1 MFISKMSLP
10 RRTFL
15 RGLGV
20 TLGLPLLEAMVPA
33 LTAATKTAAN
43 PQPRLGCIYVP
54 HGEIMERWTPATA
67 GANFEFMPIMKPLEP
82 FRDSLVV
89 VSNCMRPEAGFD
101 TNHAGAPASWLT
113 GVAPKRT
120 DGPDFRLG
128 ASIDQVVA
136 KHIGQDTVFPSLEV
150 ATEDFTALVG
160 SCAPGYSCAYA
171 NTLSWE
177 GPTTPLPMEINPR
190 AVFERMF
197 GGGDTAQQRLARM
210 KEDQSILDFVG
221 EGLSDLKQGIGALDR
236 VRLSEY
242 LDNIREVER
251 RIQRAEHQANTLQ
264 LDVPTAPV
272 GIPDSYEEHVALLYD
287 LMALAYEADLARVFT
302 FMMARELSQRTYPDI
317 GVTLPHHMISHH
329 GNNPERINMHA
340 TVNTHHVELFAKFI
354 TRLSTTPDGDGSLL
368 DHSMILYGSGMGN
381 GNLHAAYPLPLVLV
395 GGKSLVKGNRH
406 VVAKEHSPNA
416 NLLLSMADKF
426 GVEID
431 SFGTSTG
438 RIDL

>member
-128 ASIDQVVA
+128 ASIDQVIA

-160 SCAPGYSCAYA
+160 
-171 NTLSWE
+171 
-177 GPTTPLPMEINPR
+177 
-190 AVFERMF
+190 
-197 GGGDTAQQRLARM
+197 
-210 KEDQSILDFVG
+210 
-221 EGLSDLKQGIGALDR
+221 
-236 VRLSEY
+236 
-242 LDNIREVER
+242 
-251 RIQRAEHQANTLQ
+251 
-264 LDVPTAPV
+264 
-272 GIPDSYEEHVALLYD
+272 
-287 LMALAYEADLARVFT
+287 
-302 FMMARELSQRTYPDI
+302 
-317 GVTLPHHMISHH
+317 
-329 GNNPERINMHA
+329 
-340 TVNTHHVELFAKFI
+340 
-354 TRLSTTPDGDGSLL
+354 
-368 DHSMILYGSGMGN
+368 
-381 GNLHAAYPLPLVLV
+381 
-395 GGKSLVKGNRH
+395 
-406 VVAKEHSPNA
+406 
-416 NLLLSMADKF
+416 
-426 GVEID
+426 
-431 SFGTSTG
+431 
-438 RIDL
+438 